1 MFEVQSVIEIL
12 SKTEEFFRRHGVPS
26 PKLDAQLLLAH
37 ALGCKRLELFLRY
50 DEPVVGEALEKMRDF
65 ARRRPSMFGPWP

>member
-65 ARRRPSMFGPWP
+65 GGAAGASPFNI

>member
-50 DEPVVGEALEKMRDF
+50 DEPVVGEALEKCATLRGGAAGASPF
-65 ARRRPSMFGPWP
+65 NI